1 MPFASSNDFFSLSDL
16 AQPEERFD
24 QFALAA
30 DGHLGK
36 TLEPSSAW
44 HFRVGPEPSGEHD
57 ELRACDFSLFDP
69 LGQMPKKRGWQRAT
83 PNPRHR

>member
-1 MPFASSNDFFSLSDL
+1 MPCASPNDFFSLSDL

-24 QFALAA
+24 QLALAA
-30 DGHLGK
+30 DRHLGK

-57 ELRACDFSLFDP
+57 ELRACDLTLLDTI
-69 LGQMPKKRGWQRAT
+69 GQMPKERRGQRAP